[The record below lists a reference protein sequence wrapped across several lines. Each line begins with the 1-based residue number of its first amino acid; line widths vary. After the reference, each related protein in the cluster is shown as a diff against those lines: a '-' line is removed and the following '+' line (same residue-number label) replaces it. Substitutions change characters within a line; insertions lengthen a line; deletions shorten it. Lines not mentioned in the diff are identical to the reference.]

1 MIARPQ
7 IPQAGAPVGHS
18 YGFDFA
24 CRVIQ
29 PCLCYVTLEGDSEPP
44 VLGTGCLLRET
55 IAITSLAIVKARLSV
70 PGRLCLRARGRRF
83 DLELVF
89 ADDDLDIALVRLRA
103 WTKQGVASK
112 VSRFPL
118 IGRQIPDLG
127 LAVGMLS
134 FSPTIDHPLR
144 RDVLAAMFHT
154 GCVSW
159 WMGQPLVRAA
169 LTMGPADA
177 AARGGPVFLP
187 TGDLIGIV
195 ASHPDIDHR
204 NEGIPVTPATSLPM
218 IAPLFEKHNEIDQIL
233 RMYG

>member
-7 IPQAGAPVGHS
+7 IPQVGAPVGHAS
-18 YGFDFA
+18 GFDFA
-24 CRVIQ
+24 CRFIQ
-29 PCLCYVTLEGDSEPP
+29 PCLCYVTIEGDFEPP
-44 VLGTGCLLRET
+44 VLGTGCLLSES
-55 IAITSLAIVKARLSV
+55 IAITSLATVKAGSSL
-70 PGRLCLRARGRRF
+70 PGKLCLRAQGRRF

-89 ADDDLDIALVRLRA
+89 ADDDLDVALVRLRT
-103 WTKQGVASK
+103 WGKQSAASN
-112 VSRFPL
+112 VGRYPSL
-118 IGRQIPDLG
+118 GRQIPDLG

-134 FSPTIDHPLR
+134 FAPAIDHPLR
-144 RDVLAAMFHT
+144 RDMLAAMFHT

-169 LTMGPADA
+169 LTMGPTDV

-187 TGDLIGIV
+187 TGELIGIV
-195 ASHPDIDHR
+195 APHPDVDHR

-218 IAPLFEKHNEIDQIL
+218 IAPMFEKHNEIDQIL

>member
-7 IPQAGAPVGHS
+7 TAQAGAPVAHA

-24 CRVIQ
+24 CRLIQ
-29 PCLCYVTLEGDSEPP
+29 PCLCFVTIEGDFEPP
-44 VLGTGCLLRET
+44 ILGTGCLLGET
-55 IAITSLAIVKARLSV
+55 IAITSLAIVKARSSV

-103 WTKQGVASK
+103 WAKQGVASK

-134 FSPTIDHPLR
+134 FAPAIDHPLR
-144 RDVLAAMFHT
+144 RDILAAMFHT

-169 LTMGPADA
+169 LTMGPADV

-187 TGDLIGIV
+187 NGELIGIV
-195 ASHPDIDHR
+195 ASHPDVDHR
-204 NEGIPVTPATSLPM
+204 NEGIPVSTATRLPM
-218 IAPLFEKHNEIDQIL
+218 IAPLFEKQNEIEQIL